1 MPIDAQIARLD
12 HGVEELAAAV
22 VSLDEKS
29 YLERLNGWSSRDIV
43 AHLVGW
49 NRLVIE
55 GSRQITRGE
64 LPSYDVDP
72 GENYSNV
79 NAKLIREYPST
90 ERHELLEELRT
101 SARELGRFLKTLDAD
116 TWQRDFGVRH
126 QDSIVTIRNT
136 VEELI
141 DDYDHHRRQIDEW
154 TGRRAAPSAT
164 VFSLLAALQIL
175 PWA

>member
-1 MPIDAQIARLD
+1 MTIDGQIARLD
-12 HGVEELAAAV
+12 RSVEELAAAV
-22 VSLDEKS
+22 ASLDEKLF
-29 YLERLNGWSSRDIV
+29 LERLNGWSSRDIA

-49 NRLVIE
+49 NRLIIE

-72 GENYSNV
+72 GENYSKV

-90 ERHELLEELRT
+90 ERQELLEELRT

-126 QDSIVTIRNT
+126 QNSIVTIRNT

-141 DDYDHHRRQIDEW
+141 DDYDHHRQQIDDW
-154 TGRRAAPSAT
+154 AGRQAT
-164 VFSLLAALQIL
+164 PPATKGS
-175 PWA
+175 

>member
-1 MPIDAQIARLD
+1 MTIDGQIARLD
-12 HGVEELAAAV
+12 RSVEELAGAV
-22 VSLDEKS
+22 ASLDEKLF
-29 YLERLNGWSSRDIV
+29 LERLNGWSSRDIA

-49 NRLVIE
+49 NRLIIE
-55 GSRQITRGE
+55 GSRQIMRGE

-72 GENYSNV
+72 GEDYSKV
-79 NAKLIREYPST
+79 NAKLIREYPLT
-90 ERHELLEELRT
+90 DRQKLLEELRT

-141 DDYDHHRRQIDEW
+141 DDYDHHRQQIDEW
-154 TGRRAAPSAT
+154 AGRQAAPQAT
-164 VFSLLAALQIL
+164 QGS
-175 PWA
+175 

>member
-1 MPIDAQIARLD
+1 MTIDGQIARLD
-12 HGVEELAAAV
+12 RSVEELAAAV
-22 VSLDEKS
+22 ASLDEK
-29 YLERLNGWSSRDIV
+29 LFVERLNGWSSRDIV

-49 NRLVIE
+49 NRFIIE

-72 GENYSNV
+72 GENYSKV
-79 NAKLIREYPST
+79 NARLIREYPT
-90 ERHELLEELRT
+90 TDRHELLEELRT
-101 SARELGRFLKTLDAD
+101 SARELGRFLETLDAD

-141 DDYDHHRRQIDEW
+141 DDYDHHLHQIDEW
-154 TGRRAAPSAT
+154 TERQAAPPAT
-164 VFSLLAALQIL
+164 RGS
-175 PWA
+175 